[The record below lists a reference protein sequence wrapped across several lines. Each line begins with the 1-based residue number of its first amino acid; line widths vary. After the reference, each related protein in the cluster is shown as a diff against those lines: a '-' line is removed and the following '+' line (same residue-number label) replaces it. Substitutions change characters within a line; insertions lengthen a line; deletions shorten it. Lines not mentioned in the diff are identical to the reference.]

1 MELKYERKNI
11 WKNSSKEEINKIFEY
26 SERYKDFLDNA
37 KIEREATATII
48 KKAEENGY
56 ISLEEAL
63 KNKIKKG
70 DKIYLNNKNKSVVMM
85 VMGND
90 ITEGMNILGS
100 HLDSPRLDLKQ
111 NPIFEEGHM
120 GYFKTHYYGGVKK
133 YQWTTIPL
141 ALHGIII
148 TRDGKTLNLA
158 IGEKEDDPIFYITD
172 LLIHLAKDQ
181 RKKSMDDGV
190 TGEQLNIVIG
200 HNSYSAKDDAK
211 NPIKD
216 NILEYLNKEY
226 GIKEEDFLV
235 AELTAVPAGKAR
247 DVGFDRSL
255 IASYGHD
262 DKVCAY
268 ASLEAI
274 LKVENPEKTAV
285 SLFVDKEEIGS
296 VGNASMGANFF
307 HNMVAEII
315 NNQVDNYSDLLVRR
329 AFAKSKV
336 LSADVSPAFDPTFP
350 EVTEKNNV
358 ALVGHGVNL
367 SKYTGSGGKFGSNDA
382 NSEFLQE
389 LRVLFE
395 ENEVVWQTG
404 ELGKVDQGGGGT
416 IAFILAAFGAE
427 VVDIGT
433 AMLSMHAPIELLSKA
448 DAYMTSKAYEVFVK

>member
-1 MELKYERKNI
+1 MQLNYEKKNI
-11 WKNSSKEEINKIFEY
+11 WNNVSENELKEIFEY
-26 SERYKDFLDNA
+26 SERYKDFLDHA
-37 KIEREATATII
+37 KIEREATETII
-48 KKAEENGY
+48 KKAVENGY

-63 KNKIKKG
+63 KGKIKKG

-85 VMGND
+85 VVGND
-90 ITEGMNILGS
+90 ITEGMHILGS

-111 NPIFEEGHM
+111 NPLFEEGHM
-120 GYFKTHYYGGVKK
+120 AYFKTHYYGGVKK
-133 YQWTTIPL
+133 YQWTTMPL
-141 ALHGIII
+141 ALHGTAI
-148 TRDGKTLNLA
+148 TKDGKKLNFA
-158 IGEKEDDPIFYITD
+158 IGEKEEDPVFYITD
-172 LLIHLAKDQ
+172 LLIHLSKDQ
-181 RKKSMDDGV
+181 RKKSMDEGI
-190 TGEQLNIVIG
+190 TGEQLNVIIG
-200 HNSYSAKDDAK
+200 HNSYKAKDDSK

-226 GIKEEDFLV
+226 GIVEEDFLV
-235 AELTAVPAGKAR
+235 AELTVVPAGKSR
-247 DVGFDRSL
+247 DVGFDKAL

-307 HNMVAEII
+307 QNMVAEVL
-315 NNQVDNYSDLLVRR
+315 NNQIENYSDVLLRR
-329 AFAKSKV
+329 AFANSKV
-336 LSADVSPAFDPTFP
+336 LSADVTVAYDPSFS
-350 EVTEKNNV
+350 EVVEKNNV
-358 ALVGHGVNL
+358 SLLGHGVTL

-389 LRVLFE
+389 LRVLFD
-395 ENEVVWQTG
+395 ENNIVWQTG
-404 ELGKVDQGGGGT
+404 ELGKIDQGGGGT
-416 IAFILAAFGAE
+416 IAFILAAYGAE

-433 AMLSMHAPIELLSKA
+433 GMLSMHAPIELLSKA

>member
-11 WKNSSKEEINKIFEY
+11 WTNSSKEEIDKIFEY
-26 SERYKDFLDNA
+26 SERYKAFLDNA

-111 NPIFEEGHM
+111 NPIFEEGHL

-190 TGEQLNIVIG
+190 TGEQLNIIIG

-307 HNMVAEII
+307 HNMVAEIL

-329 AFAKSKV
+329 AFANSKV
-336 LSADVSPAFDPTFP
+336 LSADVSPAFDPSFP

-367 SKYTGSGGKFGSNDA
+367 SKYTGAGGKFGSNDA

-389 LRVLFE
+389 LRVLFD